1 MWNILVQLGFYIR
14 KKGREKTNQ
23 RLQCDLVVQVIIND
37 VLSVYIDTE
46 MCNWGPGFVQ
56 DPLSSGTFFAA
67 AINRFKKQEAK
78 GLNYIYWYNLSPLEC
93 TSIHLC
99 VCMTAVWD
107 Q

>member
-1 MWNILVQLGFYIR
+1 MTFCLCILTQRCVIGVLGSSR
-14 KKGREKTNQ
+14 
-23 RLQCDLVVQVIIND
+23 
-37 VLSVYIDTE
+37 
-46 MCNWGPGFVQ
+46 